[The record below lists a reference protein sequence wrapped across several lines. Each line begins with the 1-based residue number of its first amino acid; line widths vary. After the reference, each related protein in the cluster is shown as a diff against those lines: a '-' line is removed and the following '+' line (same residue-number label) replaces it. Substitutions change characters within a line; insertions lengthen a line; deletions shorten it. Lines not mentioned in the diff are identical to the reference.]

1 MSLENVERIVNK
13 YAELLKELHPE
24 LPESVYPHMFR
35 RTSMLKEIMDRANPF
50 SEYDSTNKDEFDN
63 LTENDIIEMC
73 GLRP

>member
-1 MSLENVERIVNK
+1 MGHSSTVTTRI
-13 YAELLKELHPE
+13 YAQP
-24 LPESVYPHMFR
+24 SMA
-35 RTSMLKEIMDRANPF
+35 MLKEIMDRANPF